1 MKTLK
6 KPKVAKPKIL
16 LRPRR
21 EEQEDQNIDLRVKE
35 CQDREE
41 RRENQEDYSV
51 SFSEGSILE
60 SSLCAYV
67 SALGERC
74 KSYACRGS
82 NLCAVHSRMVGMTRL
97 DTIREHYASKS
108 KIADESKADRGEQ
121 ENRSE
126 DFRVKECHKED
137 RGNHSLALSESKRS
151 VSFNESSHNLALS
164 EDNRGISFSESNR
177 GVGPSLS
184 SKFDVGK
191 HPLLYIKLSKEGKSD
206 IEIASLFQISI
217 STLMRWVHDY
227 EEMKEA
233 YEIGQTMYEAFF
245 LTKGVQNLENDRFN
259 NVLFKYLTMNKL
271 GYSDK
276 VETKS
281 TMQGLHGVVVIP
293 NTLSIQEWEAQSI
306 AKEEKEK
313 QLDLLDQKRR
323 LEPPL

>member
-16 LRPRR
+16 LKPRR
-21 EEQEDQNIDLRVKE
+21 DQSEDFRVKE
-35 CQDREE
+35 CQERHKEDR
-41 RRENQEDYSV
+41 EDYSV
-51 SFSEGSILE
+51 GSSEDSALE

-108 KIADESKADRGEQ
+108 KVEDSREDRGGQ
-121 ENRSE
+121 GNQSE
-126 DFRVKECHKED
+126 DFRVKKCQD
-137 RGNHSLALSESKRS
+137 REERGEQRDYSITL
-151 VSFNESSHNLALS
+151 NESS
-164 EDNRGISFSESNR
+164 R
-177 GVGPSLS
+177 GVSPNIS

-206 IEIASLFQISI
+206 VEIASLFQISI

-323 LEPPL
+323 LESPL

>member
-16 LRPRR
+16 LKPRR
-21 EEQEDQNIDLRVKE
+21 DQSKEFRVKE
-35 CQDREE
+35 CQEHHK
-41 RRENQEDYSV
+41 ENQEDYSV
-51 SFSEGSILE
+51 GSSEDSALE

-97 DTIREHYASKS
+97 DTIREHYASKT
-108 KIADESKADRGEQ
+108 KIEDESREDQEEQ
-121 ENRSE
+121 NKGNQSE
-126 DFRVKECHKED
+126 GFRVKECQDRRD
-137 RGNHSLALSESKRS
+137 RGEQRDYS
-151 VSFNESSHNLALS
+151 VTLNEN
-164 EDNRGISFSESNR
+164 NRGIGS
-177 GVGPSLS
+177 SLS

-206 IEIASLFQISI
+206 VEIASLFQISL
-217 STLMRWVHDY
+217 STLMRWVHNY

-306 AKEEKEK
+306 AKEEKER

-323 LEPPL
+323 LESPL

>member
-21 EEQEDQNIDLRVKE
+21 DQSEGFGVRE
-35 CQDREE
+35 CQERYKEDR
-41 RRENQEDYSV
+41 EDYSV
-51 SFSEGSILE
+51 DYSEDSALE
-60 SSLCAYV
+60 SSLCAYI

-74 KSYACRGS
+74 KSYVCRGS

-108 KIADESKADRGEQ
+108 KIEDRSKEDQYEGFRVKKCHECQDRGE
-121 ENRSE
+121 
-126 DFRVKECHKED
+126 
-137 RGNHSLALSESKRS
+137 HS
-151 VSFNESSHNLALS
+151 
-164 EDNRGISFSESNR
+164 I
-177 GVGPSLS
+177 GPSIN

-206 IEIASLFQISI
+206 VEIASLFQISI

-281 TMQGLHGVVVIP
+281 TMQGLHGVMVIP

>member
-16 LRPRR
+16 LRPRK
-21 EEQEDQNIDLRVKE
+21 DQSEGFGVKE
-35 CQDREE
+35 CQERYKEDRKDY
-41 RRENQEDYSV
+41 RVDYSED
-51 SFSEGSILE
+51 SALE
-60 SSLCAYV
+60 SSFCAYI

-108 KIADESKADRGEQ
+108 KDEDRSK
-121 ENRSE
+121 ENQCE
-126 DFRVKECHKED
+126 GFRVKKCHERQD
-137 RGNHSLALSESKRS
+137 QGDHSIALNENNCS
-151 VSFNESSHNLALS
+151 VGSS
-164 EDNRGISFSESNR
+164 I
-177 GVGPSLS
+177 S

-206 IEIASLFQISI
+206 VEIASSFQISL

>member
-16 LRPRR
+16 LKPRR
-21 EEQEDQNIDLRVKE
+21 DQSEDFRVKE
-35 CQDREE
+35 CQECHKED
-41 RRENQEDYSV
+41 QEDHSV
-51 SFSEGSILE
+51 SSSEDSVLE

-82 NLCAVHSRMVGMTRL
+82 NLCAVHSRTVGMTRL
-97 DTIREHYASKS
+97 DTIREHYASKT
-108 KIADESKADRGEQ
+108 KIEDESKES
-121 ENRSE
+121 RSKNE
-126 DFRVKECHKED
+126 EGQKDQSEGFRVKECQD
-137 RGNHSLALSESKRS
+137 RGKRGEQRDYS
-151 VSFNESSHNLALS
+151 ITLNEN
-164 EDNRGISFSESNR
+164 NR
-177 GVGPSLS
+177 GVSPSIS

-206 IEIASLFQISI
+206 VEIASLFQISL

-323 LEPPL
+323 LESQL

>member
-21 EEQEDQNIDLRVKE
+21 EEQEDQSKGFEVKE
-35 CQDREE
+35 CYKED
-41 RRENQEDYSV
+41 QEGCNVDSSESSV
-51 SFSEGSILE
+51 LG

-67 SALGERC
+67 STLGERC

-82 NLCAVHSRMVGMTRL
+82 NLCAVHSKMVGMTRL

-108 KIADESKADRGEQ
+108 KIEDSREDREGQ
-121 ENRSE
+121 GKKGE
-126 DFRVKECHKED
+126 DFRVKKCQDKEERREQRD
-137 RGNHSLALSESKRS
+137 YSIT
-151 VSFNESSHNLALS
+151 FNESS
-164 EDNRGISFSESNR
+164 RGI
-177 GVGPSLS
+177 S

-206 IEIASLFQISI
+206 VEIASLFQISL

-281 TMQGLHGVVVIP
+281 TMQGLHGVMVIP

-313 QLDLLDQKRR
+313 QLNLLDQKRR

>member
-6 KPKVAKPKIL
+6 KPKIAKPKIL

-21 EEQEDQNIDLRVKE
+21 GEQEDRGDQSIDSS
-35 CQDREE
+35 
-41 RRENQEDYSV
+41 EDSV
-51 SFSEGSILE
+51 LE

-67 SALGERC
+67 SASGEKC

-82 NLCAVHSRMVGMTRL
+82 NLCVVHSRMVGMTRL

-108 KIADESKADRGEQ
+108 KIADESREDRGEQ
-121 ENRSE
+121 KDHNI
-126 DFRVKECHKED
+126 
-137 RGNHSLALSESKRS
+137 AL
-151 VSFNESSHNLALS
+151 NESS
-164 EDNRGISFSESNR
+164 RGI
-177 GVGPSLS
+177 GPNIS

-206 IEIASLFQISI
+206 VEIASLFQISL

-323 LEPPL
+323 LEPSL

>member
-21 EEQEDQNIDLRVKE
+21 EEQEDQSEGFGVKE
-35 CQDREE
+35 CQE
-41 RRENQEDYSV
+41 RYKEDQEDYSV
-51 SFSEGSILE
+51 DYSEDSALE

-108 KIADESKADRGEQ
+108 KDEDRSK
-121 ENRSE
+121 ENQCE
-126 DFRVKECHKED
+126 GFRVKKCHECQD
-137 RGNHSLALSESKRS
+137 REEREEHSIAL
-151 VSFNESSHNLALS
+151 NEN
-164 EDNRGISFSESNR
+164 NRDI
-177 GVGPSLS
+177 GPSIS

-191 HPLLYIKLSKEGKSD
+191 HPFLYIKLSKEGKSD
-206 IEIASLFQISI
+206 VEIASSFQISL

>member
-21 EEQEDQNIDLRVKE
+21 EERGDQSIDLRVKKCHKE
-35 CQDREE
+35 D
-41 RRENQEDYSV
+41 QEGCSV
-51 SFSEGSILE
+51 DSSEGSVLE

-82 NLCAVHSRMVGMTRL
+82 NLCAVHSKMVGMTRL

-108 KIADESKADRGEQ
+108 KIEDESKES
-121 ENRSE
+121 RSE
-126 DFRVKECHKED
+126 SKEDRRDQRDRSEGFRVKECQD
-137 RGNHSLALSESKRS
+137 REEQRDYSIFL
-151 VSFNESSHNLALS
+151 NESSRS
-164 EDNRGISFSESNR
+164 
-177 GVGPSLS
+177 VGSSIS

-206 IEIASLFQISI
+206 VEIASLFQISI

-306 AKEEKEK
+306 AKEEKER
-313 QLDLLDQKRR
+313 QLDLRDQKRR

>member
-6 KPKVAKPKIL
+6 KSKVAKPKIL

-21 EEQEDQNIDLRVKE
+21 EGQGDQSESFRVKE
-35 CQDREE
+35 YQDRGE
-41 RRENQEDYSV
+41 RGEDYSV
-51 SFSEGSILE
+51 DSSEGSVLE

-108 KIADESKADRGEQ
+108 KIEDSREDREDREDREGQ
-121 ENRSE
+121 GDRSE
-126 DFRVKECHKED
+126 DFRVKECQD
-137 RGNHSLALSESKRS
+137 REERGEQRDYSITLNESNRNVSL
-151 VSFNESSHNLALS
+151 NESS
-164 EDNRGISFSESNR
+164 RGI
-177 GVGPSLS
+177 S
-184 SKFDVGK
+184 SKFDIGK

-206 IEIASLFQISI
+206 VEIASLFQISL

-281 TMQGLHGVVVIP
+281 TMQGLHGVMIIP

>member
-21 EEQEDQNIDLRVKE
+21 DQSEGFRVKE
-35 CQDREE
+35 CQERYKEDR
-41 RRENQEDYSV
+41 EDYSV
-51 SFSEGSILE
+51 DYSEDSALE
-60 SSLCAYV
+60 SSLCACV

-108 KIADESKADRGEQ
+108 KIEDSREDRGGQ
-121 ENRSE
+121 GDRSE
-126 DFRVKECHKED
+126 GFRVKECQD
-137 RGNHSLALSESKRS
+137 RGERGEQRDYNITLNENNRS
-151 VSFNESSHNLALS
+151 V
-164 EDNRGISFSESNR
+164 
-177 GVGPSLS
+177 GPYIN

-206 IEIASLFQISI
+206 VEIASLFQISI

-313 QLDLLDQKRR
+313 ELDLLDQKRR

>member
-21 EEQEDQNIDLRVKE
+21 DQSTDLGVKE
-35 CQDREE
+35 CQERYKEDRE
-41 RRENQEDYSV
+41 NYSIDYSED
-51 SFSEGSILE
+51 SALE
-60 SSLCAYV
+60 SSLCAYI

-108 KIADESKADRGEQ
+108 KIEDSREDREGQ
-121 ENRSE
+121 GDQSE
-126 DFRVKECHKED
+126 GFRVKECQD
-137 RGNHSLALSESKRS
+137 REERGEQRDYSITLNENNRS
-151 VSFNESSHNLALS
+151 VGSSIN
-164 EDNRGISFSESNR
+164 
-177 GVGPSLS
+177 

-206 IEIASLFQISI
+206 VEIASSFQISL

>member
-16 LRPRR
+16 LKPRR
-21 EEQEDQNIDLRVKE
+21 DQSEEFRVKE
-35 CQDREE
+35 YQE
-41 RRENQEDYSV
+41 RHKENQEDYSV
-51 SFSEGSILE
+51 GSSEDSVLE

-97 DTIREHYASKS
+97 DTIREHYASKL
-108 KIADESKADRGEQ
+108 KAEDENREDRGKQ
-121 ENRSE
+121 RDQSE
-126 DFRVKECHKED
+126 DFRIKECQD
-137 RGNHSLALSESKRS
+137 RGERGEQRDYSITL
-151 VSFNESSHNLALS
+151 NESS
-164 EDNRGISFSESNR
+164 R
-177 GVGPSLS
+177 GVSPNIS

-206 IEIASLFQISI
+206 VEIASLFQISL

-306 AKEEKEK
+306 AKEEKER

-323 LEPPL
+323 LESSL

>member
-21 EEQEDQNIDLRVKE
+21 EKQEDRSEGFGVKE
-35 CQDREE
+35 CQERYKEDR
-41 RRENQEDYSV
+41 EDYSIG
-51 SFSEGSILE
+51 SSEDSALG
-60 SSLCAYV
+60 SSLCTYV

-108 KIADESKADRGEQ
+108 KIEDSREDRRGQ
-121 ENRSE
+121 GDRSE
-126 DFRVKECHKED
+126 CFRVKECQD
-137 RGNHSLALSESKRS
+137 RGERGEQRDYNITLNENNRS
-151 VSFNESSHNLALS
+151 V
-164 EDNRGISFSESNR
+164 
-177 GVGPSLS
+177 GPNIN

-206 IEIASLFQISI
+206 VEIASLFQISI

>member
-16 LRPRR
+16 LKPRR
-21 EEQEDQNIDLRVKE
+21 DQSEDFGVKE
-35 CQDREE
+35 CQE
-41 RRENQEDYSV
+41 RHKENREDYSV
-51 SFSEGSILE
+51 DFSEDSKAE

-97 DTIREHYASKS
+97 DTIREHYASKL
-108 KIADESKADRGEQ
+108 KIEDENRENRGEQ
-121 ENRSE
+121 EDQNI
-126 DFRVKECHKED
+126 DLRVKECQD
-137 RGNHSLALSESKRS
+137 RRDYSITL
-151 VSFNESSHNLALS
+151 NESS
-164 EDNRGISFSESNR
+164 R
-177 GVGPSLS
+177 GVGSSIS

-206 IEIASLFQISI
+206 VEIASLFQISL

-323 LEPPL
+323 LESPL

>member
-16 LRPRR
+16 LRPRK
-21 EEQEDQNIDLRVKE
+21 EEQEDQSKGFEVKE
-35 CQDREE
+35 CYKED
-41 RRENQEDYSV
+41 QEGCNVDS
-51 SFSEGSILE
+51 SEGSVLG

-82 NLCAVHSRMVGMTRL
+82 NLCAVHSKMVGMTRL

-108 KIADESKADRGEQ
+108 KSEDNREDREGQ
-121 ENRSE
+121 GGRSE
-126 DFRVKECHKED
+126 DFRVKKCQDKEE
-137 RGNHSLALSESKRS
+137 RGEQKDYNITL
-151 VSFNESSHNLALS
+151 NESS
-164 EDNRGISFSESNR
+164 RGI
-177 GVGPSLS
+177 S

-206 IEIASLFQISI
+206 VEIASLFQISL

-276 VETKS
+276 VETKN
-281 TMQGLHGVVVIP
+281 TMQGLHGVMVIP

-313 QLDLLDQKRR
+313 QLNLLDQKRR

>member
-16 LRPRR
+16 LKPRR
-21 EEQEDQNIDLRVKE
+21 EEQGDRRDRSKGFRVKE
-35 CQDREE
+35 CHK
-41 RRENQEDYSV
+41 EDYNIGS
-51 SFSEGSILE
+51 SEGSVLE
-60 SSLCAYV
+60 SSLCAYM

-74 KSYACRGS
+74 KNYACRGS
-82 NLCAVHSRMVGMTRL
+82 NLCAVHSKMVGMTRL

-108 KIADESKADRGEQ
+108 KIEDESKENRSESKEDRRD
-121 ENRSE
+121 RSE
-126 DFRVKECHKED
+126 DFRVKECQNREE
-137 RGNHSLALSESKRS
+137 RGGYSITLNESSRS
-151 VSFNESSHNLALS
+151 VSSS
-164 EDNRGISFSESNR
+164 I
-177 GVGPSLS
+177 S

-206 IEIASLFQISI
+206 VEIASLFQISL

-306 AKEEKEK
+306 AKEEKER
-313 QLDLLDQKRR
+313 QLDLRDQKRR

>member
-16 LRPRR
+16 LKPRR
-21 EEQEDQNIDLRVKE
+21 DQSIDLGVKEYHREDQKDCSV
-35 CQDREE
+35 
-41 RRENQEDYSV
+41 DYSEDSV
-51 SFSEGSILE
+51 LE
-60 SSLCAYV
+60 SSLCAYI

-82 NLCAVHSRMVGMTRL
+82 NLCAVHSKMIGMTRL

-108 KIADESKADRGEQ
+108 KIEDSKER
-121 ENRSE
+121 RSE
-126 DFRVKECHKED
+126 DFIVKECHECQERQD
-137 RGNHSLALSESKRS
+137 RGEHSIAL
-151 VSFNESSHNLALS
+151 NEN
-164 EDNRGISFSESNR
+164 NR
-177 GVGPSLS
+177 GVGPSIS
-184 SKFDVGK
+184 SKFDVSK

-206 IEIASLFQISI
+206 VEIASLFQISL

>member
-16 LRPRR
+16 LRPRK
-21 EEQEDQNIDLRVKE
+21 DQSEGFGVKE
-35 CQDREE
+35 CQE
-41 RRENQEDYSV
+41 RYKEGREDYSV
-51 SFSEGSILE
+51 DYSEDSALE

-108 KIADESKADRGEQ
+108 KIEDSREDRRGQ
-121 ENRSE
+121 GDRSE
-126 DFRVKECHKED
+126 GFRVKECQD
-137 RGNHSLALSESKRS
+137 REERGEHSIIL
-151 VSFNESSHNLALS
+151 NESS
-164 EDNRGISFSESNR
+164 RGISSSIN
-177 GVGPSLS
+177 

-206 IEIASLFQISI
+206 VEIASLFQISI

>member
-1 MKTLK
+1 MRTLK

-16 LRPRR
+16 LKPRR
-21 EEQEDQNIDLRVKE
+21 EDRGDQSIDLGVKG
-35 CQDREE
+35 CHKEE
-41 RRENQEDYSV
+41 REDYSV
-51 SFSEGSILE
+51 GSREGSILE
-60 SSLCAYV
+60 SSFCAYV
-67 SALGERC
+67 SALGEKC

-82 NLCAVHSRMVGMTRL
+82 NLCAVHSKMVGMTRL

-108 KIADESKADRGEQ
+108 KIEDDRSKNSDLSVKVAQ
-121 ENRSE
+121 EE
-126 DFRVKECHKED
+126 
-137 RGNHSLALSESKRS
+137 HSSNLRNVGFS
-151 VSFNESSHNLALS
+151 V
-164 EDNRGISFSESNR
+164 
-177 GVGPSLS
+177 S

-206 IEIASLFQISI
+206 VEIASLFQISI

-306 AKEEKEK
+306 AKEEKER

>member
-6 KPKVAKPKIL
+6 KPKVVKPKIL

-21 EEQEDQNIDLRVKE
+21 DQSTDLGVRE
-35 CQDREE
+35 CQERYKEDR
-41 RRENQEDYSV
+41 EDYSV
-51 SFSEGSILE
+51 DYSEDSALE

-74 KSYACRGS
+74 KNYACRGS
-82 NLCAVHSRMVGMTRL
+82 NLCAVHSKMVGMTRL

-108 KIADESKADRGEQ
+108 KIEDSREDRGGQ
-121 ENRSE
+121 GDQGNRSE
-126 DFRVKECHKED
+126 DFRVKECQDRRD
-137 RGNHSLALSESKRS
+137 RGEQRDYSIAL
-151 VSFNESSHNLALS
+151 NESS
-164 EDNRGISFSESNR
+164 R
-177 GVGPSLS
+177 GVGSSIS

-206 IEIASLFQISI
+206 VEIASLFQISL

-281 TMQGLHGVVVIP
+281 TMQGLHGVMVIP

-306 AKEEKEK
+306 AKEEKER

>member
-21 EEQEDQNIDLRVKE
+21 EEQEDQCVDLRVKE
-35 CQDREE
+35 CHK
-41 RRENQEDYSV
+41 EDCSV
-51 SFSEGSILE
+51 DSSEGSVLE

-82 NLCAVHSRMVGMTRL
+82 NLCAVHSKMVGMTRL

-108 KIADESKADRGEQ
+108 KSEDSREDRRDRRDRKDRRDRRD
-121 ENRSE
+121 RSE
-126 DFRVKECHKED
+126 DFRVKECQNREE
-137 RGNHSLALSESKRS
+137 RGDYSITLNESSRS
-151 VSFNESSHNLALS
+151 VSSS
-164 EDNRGISFSESNR
+164 I
-177 GVGPSLS
+177 S

-206 IEIASLFQISI
+206 VEIASLFQISL

-306 AKEEKEK
+306 AKEEKER

>member
-21 EEQEDQNIDLRVKE
+21 EEQEDQSIDLRVKE
-35 CQDREE
+35 CQDRREREE
-41 RRENQEDYSV
+41 DQEDYSV
-51 SFSEGSILE
+51 DFSEGSVLE

-82 NLCAVHSRMVGMTRL
+82 NLCAVHSKMVGMTRL

-108 KIADESKADRGEQ
+108 KIEDSKEDRRDQG
-121 ENRSE
+121 NRSE
-126 DFRVKECHKED
+126 DFRVKECQDRRD
-137 RGNHSLALSESKRS
+137 RGDYSIAL
-151 VSFNESSHNLALS
+151 NENS
-164 EDNRGISFSESNR
+164 R
-177 GVGPSLS
+177 GVGSSIS

-206 IEIASLFQISI
+206 VEIASLFQISL

>member
-1 MKTLK
+1 MRTLK

-21 EEQEDQNIDLRVKE
+21 GKQEDREDQSIDLSVKE
-35 CQDREE
+35 YYKEDR
-41 RRENQEDYSV
+41 EDYSV
-51 SFSEGSILE
+51 TSSEDFKTE

-82 NLCAVHSRMVGMTRL
+82 NLCAVHSRMIGMTRL

-121 ENRSE
+121 GNRSE
-126 DFRVKECHKED
+126 GFRVKECQD
-137 RGNHSLALSESKRS
+137 REERGEQRDHSLALSESSRS
-151 VSFNESSHNLALS
+151 ISLNENS
-164 EDNRGISFSESNR
+164 RGI
-177 GVGPSLS
+177 GPSIS

-206 IEIASLFQISI
+206 VEIASLFQISI

-281 TMQGLHGVVVIP
+281 TMQGLHGVMVIP

-323 LEPPL
+323 LEPSP

>member
-21 EEQEDQNIDLRVKE
+21 EEQGDQCVDLRVKE
-35 CQDREE
+35 CHKEDRE
-41 RRENQEDYSV
+41 DYNIGS
-51 SFSEGSILE
+51 SEGSVLE

-82 NLCAVHSRMVGMTRL
+82 NLCAVHSKMVGMTRL

-108 KIADESKADRGEQ
+108 KIEDSREDRGGQGDQ
-121 ENRSE
+121 EDQGE
-126 DFRVKECHKED
+126 DFRVKECQDQRD
-137 RGNHSLALSESKRS
+137 RGDYSIALNENSRS
-151 VSFNESSHNLALS
+151 VGSS
-164 EDNRGISFSESNR
+164 I
-177 GVGPSLS
+177 S

-206 IEIASLFQISI
+206 VEIASLFQISL

>member
-35 CQDREE
+35 CQDRGE
-41 RRENQEDYSV
+41 RKEDQEGCSV
-51 SFSEGSILE
+51 DSSEGSVLE

-74 KSYACRGS
+74 KNYACRGS
-82 NLCAVHSRMVGMTRL
+82 NLCAVHSKMVGMTRL
-97 DTIREHYASKS
+97 DTIREHYGSKS
-108 KIADESKADRGEQ
+108 KFEDESKEDRRD
-121 ENRSE
+121 RSE
-126 DFRVKECHKED
+126 DFRVKECQDRRD
-137 RGNHSLALSESKRS
+137 RGDYSITL
-151 VSFNESSHNLALS
+151 NESS
-164 EDNRGISFSESNR
+164 R
-177 GVGPSLS
+177 GVGSSLS

-206 IEIASLFQISI
+206 VEIASLFQISL

-306 AKEEKEK
+306 AKEEKER
-313 QLDLLDQKRR
+313 QLDLRDQKRR

>member
-21 EEQEDQNIDLRVKE
+21 EEQEDHCIDLRVKE
-35 CQDREE
+35 CQDQGDRGED
-41 RRENQEDYSV
+41 QEGCSV
-51 SFSEGSILE
+51 DSSEGSVLE

-82 NLCAVHSRMVGMTRL
+82 NLCAVHSKMVGMTRL

-108 KIADESKADRGEQ
+108 KIKDKSK

-126 DFRVKECHKED
+126 NKED
-137 RGNHSLALSESKRS
+137 RGGQGDRSEGFRVKKCQDREERGEQREYSITL
-151 VSFNESSHNLALS
+151 NESSRS
-164 EDNRGISFSESNR
+164 
-177 GVGPSLS
+177 VGSSIS
-184 SKFDVGK
+184 SKFNVGK

-206 IEIASLFQISI
+206 VEIASLFQISL

>member
-21 EEQEDQNIDLRVKE
+21 DQSEGFGVKE
-35 CQDREE
+35 CQERYKGDR
-41 RRENQEDYSV
+41 EDYSV
-51 SFSEGSILE
+51 GSSEDSALE

-82 NLCAVHSRMVGMTRL
+82 SLCAVHSRMVGMTRL

-108 KIADESKADRGEQ
+108 KDEDRSK
-121 ENRSE
+121 E
-126 DFRVKECHKED
+126 DQYEGFRVKECHERQD
-137 RGNHSLALSESKRS
+137 RGEQRDYSITL
-151 VSFNESSHNLALS
+151 NESS
-164 EDNRGISFSESNR
+164 RGI
-177 GVGPSLS
+177 S

-206 IEIASLFQISI
+206 VEIASLFQISI

-281 TMQGLHGVVVIP
+281 TMQGLHGVMVIP

>member
-16 LRPRR
+16 LRPRK
-21 EEQEDQNIDLRVKE
+21 DQSTDLGVKE
-35 CQDREE
+35 CQE
-41 RRENQEDYSV
+41 RYKEDQEDYSV
-51 SFSEGSILE
+51 DYSEDSALE

-108 KIADESKADRGEQ
+108 KDEDRSKENQCEGFRVKKCHECQDREERGEQ
-121 ENRSE
+121 RDYNIT
-126 DFRVKECHKED
+126 
-137 RGNHSLALSESKRS
+137 L
-151 VSFNESSHNLALS
+151 NESS
-164 EDNRGISFSESNR
+164 RGI
-177 GVGPSLS
+177 S

-206 IEIASLFQISI
+206 VEIASSFQISL

-276 VETKS
+276 VETKN